1 MLLVSTVYMS
11 HSNRITTQFAPKK
24 SSVVQF
30 DTDLATLRRQSA
42 PFYLQWQFW
51 WTTVPIVLTL
61 GLAAT
66 AIAMRVTH
74 PNAVRLCSCSAL

>member
-1 MLLVSTVYMS
+1 MRHSIWARNVSVTRQLHHTTVCKIVS
-11 HSNRITTQFAPKK
+11 C
-24 SSVVQF
+24 VVQF

-66 AIAMRVTH
+66 AIAMQVTH
-74 PNAVRLCSCSAL
+74 PNAVSLCRC

>member
-1 MLLVSTVYMS
+1 MS
-11 HSNRITTQFAPKK
+11 HSTSACNVHVTWQLHHTTVCKVV
-24 SSVVQF
+24 SCVVQF

-74 PNAVRLCSCSAL
+74 PNAVSLCSC